1 MSSKRRENKVT
12 KFLKYTLT
20 PNTYSDEDDQ
30 NGPLSEL
37 NLPTHLAP
45 TVWSH
50 ANSLVNDASAI
61 VIAPGAFM
69 VKSISGQQ
77 PHYVKPSIAG
87 VMINASDTSQP
98 RSALTLL
105 LVL

>member
-1 MSSKRRENKVT
+1 MSSKQRENKVT

-45 TVWSH
+45 TVWSR

-61 VIAPGAFM
+61 VIAPGDSTAFM
-69 VKSISGQQ
+69 VKSINGQQ
-77 PHYVKPSIAG
+77 PLNRWIY
-87 VMINASDTSQP
+87 
-98 RSALTLL
+98 L
-105 LVL
+105 